1 MWFLVVGFTGGW
13 KGENCVGNQ
22 ILWQE
27 HCALHYIID
36 TYLYINTPKHCGD
49 YFYYTISIFA
59 AKHQKHHERF
69 AAWGA
74 VSLADSSSLM
84 SHHGN
89 PTPPQSQSEPE
100 KEGLIRP
107 YSGTTV
113 VARHLLTSL
122 FLVGIALRGFFL

>member
-1 MWFLVVGFTGGW
+1 MVTTSIIPYQFLLQST
-13 KGENCVGNQ
+13 K
-22 ILWQE
+22 
-27 HCALHYIID
+27 
-36 TYLYINTPKHCGD
+36 
-49 YFYYTISIFA
+49 
-59 AKHQKHHERF
+59 RF

-113 VARHLLTSL
+113 VASHLLTPL
-122 FLVGIALRGFFL
+122 FLVGIALRGLGRIPMI